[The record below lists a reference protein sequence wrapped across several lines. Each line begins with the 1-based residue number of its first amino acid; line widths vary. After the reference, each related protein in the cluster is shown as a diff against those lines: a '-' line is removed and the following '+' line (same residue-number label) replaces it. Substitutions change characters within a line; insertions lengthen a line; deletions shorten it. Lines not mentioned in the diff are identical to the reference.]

1 MLALEIVRANR
12 AADSSFGGVGAR
24 EFAARE
30 FPREDYRWVVAQ
42 LRETRART
50 VRARGLWARLR
61 RAFGTPDESGT
72 DPETVPEPAP
82 A

>member
-12 AADSSFGGVGAR
+12 AADSSYGGVGAR

-42 LRETRART
+42 LHEAPARKARAL
-50 VRARGLWARLR
+50 GLWGRILR
-61 RAFGTPDESGT
+61 PFRTPEESES

>member
-12 AADSSFGGVGAR
+12 AVGSLPGGVGAR

-42 LRETRART
+42 LCGTPARKA
-50 VRARGLWARLR
+50 RARGLWGRLR
-61 RAFGTPDESGT
+61 RPFGTPGEPKT
-72 DPETVPEPAP
+72 DPETVPESAP

>member
-12 AADSSFGGVGAR
+12 AAGSLPGGVGAR

-42 LRETRART
+42 LYATPVKKA
-50 VRARGLWARLR
+50 RARGVWGRILR
-61 RAFGTPDESGT
+61 PFGAPGEPET
-72 DPETVPEPAP
+72 DPETVPESAP